1 MSIPS
6 ASLRPYVRQAGEHQR
21 LAYTGGHEL
30 AVILDAAVTG
40 GQLTVIDTHTRRGDA
55 SPVHVHSRDDE
66 AFLLLDGQ
74 MTVWVGEERHQLRPG
89 GIAFLPRDIPHAV
102 RYDIASRALVL
113 STPAGFQEGVFRTAG
128 WDLSLPGPKAGSPPR
143 MRSAGPLSRPGSQSS
158 GHPTGS
164 AINPPSLP
172 VAGRVQCPTPA
183 TGRPGPGTGCGYRVP
198 AHADPPRRAAAGVG
212 RADV

>member
-30 AVILDAAVTG
+30 AVILDAAITG
-40 GQLTVIDTHTRRGDA
+40 GQLTIIDTHTRRGDA

-66 AFLLLDGQ
+66 AFLLLDGE

-113 STPAGFQEGVFRTAG
+113 STPAGFQESVFRTAG
-128 WDLSLPGPKAGSPPR
+128 WDLSRPR
-143 MRSAGPLSRPGSQSS
+143 PEGWQ
-158 GHPTGS
+158 PTQD
-164 AINPPSLP
+164 AL
-172 VAGRVQCPTPA
+172 
-183 TGRPGPGTGCGYRVP
+183 
-198 AHADPPRRAAAGVG
+198 RRAAQQAGVTILG
-212 RADV
+212 PPHGLGD